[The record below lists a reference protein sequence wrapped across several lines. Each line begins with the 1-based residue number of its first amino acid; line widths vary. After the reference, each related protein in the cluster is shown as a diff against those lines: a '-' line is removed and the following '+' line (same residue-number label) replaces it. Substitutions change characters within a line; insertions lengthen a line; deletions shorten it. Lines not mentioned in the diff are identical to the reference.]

1 MADSSA
7 AVGMTGWRAITPYQW
22 LVFGVVWAGWT
33 LDAADFG
40 LFSLV
45 LKPAMTE
52 LLGFP
57 ATGALDKAQLAELGK
72 YGGLLAMTGLL
83 GWAFGG
89 FIFGVIADY
98 VGRVR
103 ALFYSIIIFSIFTA
117 LQGISQHLWDLAIY
131 RFLAG
136 IGTGAELMIGIPLLA
151 ETLGDTHRAKIS
163 GVMMT
168 GGAIGTFLGAWVF
181 GLVGKYALHLDYLI
195 GGIIPVYKVVE
206 GGPGTWRTVFF
217 AGVIPA
223 ILLII
228 IRGRMNE
235 PSRFAAVQDRRDAVS
250 AGRLVA
256 HDDQSFMQFVPLQLF
271 TRENRY
277 NTLVGLLFGLG
288 SLLAIWTTNIWLP
301 TILSLMIQKN
311 GITGAEAVP
320 FVSNGMM
327 IWSFGG
333 IFGYSAFGFI
343 ADWVGRRPTIAFYS
357 IGSIVFGLILYLAL
371 PTYEPWYPVVL
382 PVFGFFVFGV
392 FSGHAVYFPELFP
405 THIRSTGVAFCNG
418 TGRII
423 TSFGPLVAG
432 LLVGA
437 FGGNFNNVTAFM
449 SCFAIL
455 SVIAMMI
462 GRETKDDELP
472 R

>member
-1 MADSSA
+1 MTESSA
-7 AVGMTGWRAITPYQW
+7 TIGVAGWRAITPYQW
-22 LVFGVVWAGWT
+22 LVFLVVWAGWT

-45 LKPAMTE
+45 LKPALTD
-52 LLGFP
+52 LLGFSGT
-57 ATGALDKAQLAELGK
+57 AALDKGQLAQIGK

-83 GWAFGG
+83 GWACGG
-89 FIFGVIADY
+89 FIFGIIADY

-103 ALFYSIIIFSIFTA
+103 ALVYSIIIFSVFTA
-117 LQGISQHLWDLAIY
+117 LQGVSQHLWDFAIY

-163 GVMMT
+163 GIMMT
-168 GGAIGTFLGAWVF
+168 GGAIGTFLGAWAY
-181 GLVGKYALHLDYLI
+181 GLVG
-195 GGIIPVYKVVE
+195 GFG
-206 GGPGTWRTVFF
+206 WRAVFF
-217 AGVIPA
+217 IGVVPA
-223 ILLII
+223 LLLAA

-235 PSRFAAVQDRRDAVS
+235 PPRFAKVQERRDAIS
-250 AGRLVA
+250 GGQQIAQ
-256 HDDQSFMQFVPLQLF
+256 DDQSFMQFVPLQLF
-271 TRENRY
+271 TRENRF
-277 NTLVGLLFGLG
+277 NTFVGLLFGLG

-301 TILSLMIQKN
+301 TILSLMVQKN
-311 GITGAEAVP
+311 GISGADAVP

-327 IWSFGG
+327 VWSFGG

-343 ADWVGRRPTIAFYS
+343 ADWIGRRGTIAFYS

-382 PVFGFFVFGV
+382 PIFGFFVFGV
-392 FSGHAVYFPELFP
+392 FSGHAIYFPELFP

-455 SVIAMMI
+455 SVIAVLL

-472 R
+472 H

>member
-1 MADSSA
+1 MADTTAGRLS
-7 AVGMTGWRAITPYQW
+7 GWRAITPYQW
-22 LVFGVVWAGWT
+22 LVFLVVWAGWT
-33 LDAADFG
+33 LDSADFG

-45 LKPAMTE
+45 LKPAVTE

-57 ATGALDKAQLAELGK
+57 TTGALDKAQLGEIGK

-83 GWAFGG
+83 GWAAGG

-98 VGRVR
+98 IGRVR
-103 ALFYSIIIFSIFTA
+103 ALMYSVIIFSVFTA
-117 LQGISQHLWDLAIY
+117 LQGVSQHLWDLAAY
-131 RFLAG
+131 RFIAG
-136 IGTGAELMIGIPLLA
+136 IGTGAEVMVGIPLLA
-151 ETLGDTHRAKIS
+151 ETLGDTYRAKIC
-163 GVMMT
+163 GIMMT
-168 GGAIGTFLGAWVF
+168 GGALGTFIGAWAY
-181 GLVGKYALHLDYLI
+181 GLVG
-195 GGIIPVYKVVE
+195 GFG
-206 GGPGTWRTVFF
+206 WRVVFF
-217 AGVIPA
+217 IGVVPA
-223 ILLII
+223 ILLAL

-235 PSRFAAVQDRRDAVS
+235 PSRFAAVQQRRETLAGGRQVGQDDRAFLRFA
-250 AGRLVA
+250 
-256 HDDQSFMQFVPLQLF
+256 PLQLF
-271 TRENRY
+271 TKEHQLS
-277 NTLVGLLFGLG
+277 TLVGLLFGLG

-301 TILSLMIQKN
+301 TILSLMVQKS

-327 IWSFGG
+327 LFSIGG
-333 IFGYSAFGFI
+333 IFGYAAFGFI
-343 ADWVGRRPTIAFYS
+343 ADWIGRRPSISLYSVGTI
-357 IGSIVFGLILYLAL
+357 IFGLILYLAL

-382 PVFGFFVFGV
+382 PVFGFFVYGV

-432 LLVGA
+432 LLVGV

-455 SVIAMMI
+455 SVIAMLM